1 MDITDFGRELFPL
14 DSDWRVIHCLR
25 CHSILVLH
33 QPDPDL
39 ADRLLPTC
47 DECRSWFLLAS
58 KSVELTPLPDVS
70 DDVTR
75 HRSAN

>member
-1 MDITDFGRELFPL
+1 MDTTNLGNEFAPL
-14 DSDWRVIHCLR
+14 DFDFHLIHCPQ
-25 CHSILVLH
+25 CQSPLVLH

-39 ADRLLPTC
+39 ADLMLATC
-47 DECRSWFLLAS
+47 DECKSWFLLAS

-70 DDVTR
+70 DDVTQ